1 MMTLVYQLI
10 LALILIVLFW
20 EMFTQKDF
28 TVQVMAAMTIIPFLL
43 RLFMVA

>member
-10 LALILIVLFW
+10 LAVILIVLFW